1 MGWALGDQKL
11 DNYAAARMQL
21 FYQPGDI
28 NSNAQQVGFGRI
40 RKVDRYSE
48 TRRGRLGTES
58 AKRSICYQR

>member
-48 TRRGRLGTES
+48 TEEGDWALNPQ
-58 AKRSICYQR
+58 RSICYQR